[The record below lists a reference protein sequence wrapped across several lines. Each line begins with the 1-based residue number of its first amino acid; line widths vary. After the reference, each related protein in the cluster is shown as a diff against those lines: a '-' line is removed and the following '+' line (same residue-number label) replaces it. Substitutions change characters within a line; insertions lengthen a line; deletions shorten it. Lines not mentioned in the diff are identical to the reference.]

1 MRIDITLIC
10 DEVLTFAKLEGAHM
24 DTEEHTLSSFGE
36 GRYSVIKKLG
46 EGGKGIVYK
55 CMDNNLNRV
64 VAIKLIKGELLD
76 NESYSRLIREAKTT
90 AMLSHP
96 NIVSIYDMSRDG
108 QKFYM
113 VVEYV
118 DGVSLEKYIANQR
131 GGVSPKEL
139 IRISISIAEALD
151 YAHKHGVLHRDV
163 KPENIMISSDGTV
176 KLMDFGLARSFDSPR
191 LTHAGMIVGTP
202 AYLSPEGAIGKEADA
217 RSDLYSLGCVMYQ
230 MATGSP
236 PFTSRDSLKLIYS
249 HIHDVP
255 TPPSKVNQEIPQ
267 SIDTVIMKLLR
278 KNPDERFQDA
288 TKLIET
294 LRDIGDTENV
304 EKQKGHDLET
314 KRDQGIEVS
323 SSFIGRRDRYI
334 VGRDTECDALRKHI
348 DLAKMGDGSAAVIVG
363 EAGSG
368 KTRLAEE
375 ARDYAVMRGMKT
387 VTVRGRQSRQ
397 QTPHYYFSEM
407 LREYLY
413 MAPPQ
418 LVYKIC
424 GNYADVAV
432 KMTPELGSKLGPI
445 NEVPSSDALV
455 SKTRF
460 YDGAAEIMRNIS
472 RETPLLLVFEDV
484 QYADESTM
492 SILETLLEYIHGMQL
507 MILLTLTPSDFGS
520 SLEVAERIY
529 SNRSLDIIQL
539 NNFDR
544 DETATFI
551 CNFLSEK
558 RENLTEEFSDFIYTK
573 TNGNPLYVEEVLKLL
588 IEKKLIFK
596 TPSGSWERKP
606 ISEIGV
612 PNSLRGLIKE
622 RLAVL
627 DDFSLQVLETASII
641 GAEFDVEILTE
652 LLAQD
657 EGRVLDVLENMIK
670 LRIIAERKIGPGEFR
685 LYFTNPQVYSYFYDN
700 ISLLRK
706 KRMHLK
712 IAGIMEKKYG
722 EDEENFGSLAHYY
735 LEGGDIAKA
744 LKYTLKM
751 GKRWE
756 SSFEFR
762 KAAQEYHA
770 AIELIEAGRGR
781 NENVLTPLEKANLFI
796 DYAINMSYYDEK
808 NAHTWAVKAL
818 KIFREEGDLE
828 GQLKSIAYLA
838 HQILWED
845 NQPAREAMTL
855 VMNNIDKPETRKYV
869 GDIAFSTVGHYW
881 YTGMLDKSREILNWF
896 IDYCEKNQLRDLSY
910 FTSAVF
916 SIVLYPIEKQ
926 EDLDS
931 IFVRFKSVENDIRN
945 YFGHRNEPGLE
956 ADVKSMVYDAEA
968 NSYFCLKSDIN
979 STEERFKA
987 GLEFKR
993 EFTHVTLRNVLIAEC
1008 WLLVH
1013 IQRGDWDIVE
1023 IEMEQMQIPTRVPIG
1038 TRSETHYIT
1047 IAYLVKAWMALFRGE
1062 IRQYMDILKNIA
1074 ENKSLQFIS
1083 FLYPL
1088 LVKALIQ
1095 EGHLEEA
1102 MSRIKEA
1109 VQRIEQTGLITEV
1122 FSGAVVL
1129 SYMGVVAATALEKR
1143 DEAEAFLKKSRKMA
1157 SDFAEDWVHAYH
1169 MLAEGEFEVK
1179 YDDPRKA
1186 VEKFEWARNVF
1197 KNKQFLIEYAVI
1209 SARLAEIYQTL
1220 SEWEKGNVA
1229 LSDALS
1235 IFTPLDC
1242 RFYVEKLLGLKEQLR
1257 A

>member
-1 MRIDITLIC
+1 
-10 DEVLTFAKLEGAHM
+10 M
-24 DTEEHTLSSFGE
+24 DAEENTLSNFGE

-55 CMDNNLNRV
+55 CMDNNLNRI

-76 NESYSRLIREAKTT
+76 SESYSRLIREAKTT

-108 QKFYM
+108 QRFYM

-118 DGVSLEKYIANQR
+118 DGESLDRYIASHRENI
-131 GGVSPKEL
+131 STKEL

-202 AYLSPEGAIGKEADA
+202 AYLSPESAIGKESDA

-236 PFTSRDSLKLIYS
+236 PFTGKDSLKLIYS

-255 TPPSKVNQEIPQ
+255 QPPSRVNQNIPQ
-267 SIDTVIMKLLR
+267 SVETVIMKLLR

-288 TKLIET
+288 LKLIEV
-294 LRDIGDTENV
+294 LRDIREVENGQPSRGSDR
-304 EKQKGHDLET
+304 ETRTDPGKGGGT
-314 KRDQGIEVS
+314 
-323 SSFIGRRDRYI
+323 SFIGRRDGYF
-334 VGRDTECDALRKHI
+334 VGRDAECDTLRKLV
-348 DLAKMGDGSAAVIVG
+348 DLAKMGDGRASVIVG

-375 ARDYAVMRGMKT
+375 VRDYAVMRGMKT
-387 VTVRGRQSRQ
+387 ITVKGRQSRQ

-418 LVYKIC
+418 LIYKIC

-432 KMTPELGSKLGPI
+432 RMMPELASKLGPI
-445 NEVPSSDALV
+445 NEVASDDTLA

-472 RETPLLLVFEDV
+472 RETPLLLVLEDI
-484 QYADESTM
+484 QHADESTM
-492 SILETLLEYIHGMQL
+492 SILETLMEYIRGMQL
-507 MILLTLTPSDFGS
+507 MILLTLTLSDFGS
-520 SLEVAERIY
+520 PSEVAERIY
-529 SNRSLDIIQL
+529 SNRSFDIVKL

-544 DETATFI
+544 DETAAFI
-551 CNFLSEK
+551 CNFLSER
-558 RENLTEEFSDFIYTK
+558 RENLTEEFVDFIYTK

-596 TPSGSWERKP
+596 SPSGSWERKP

-612 PNSLRGLIKE
+612 PNSLKGLIKE
-622 RLAVL
+622 RLAAL
-627 DDFSLQVLETASII
+627 DDFSMHILETASII

-652 LLAQD
+652 LLAED
-657 EGRVLDVLENMIK
+657 ESRVLDVLENMIK
-670 LRIIAERKIGPGEFR
+670 LRIISERKTGPGEFR

-706 KRMHLK
+706 RRMHLK
-712 IAGIMEKKYG
+712 IAQIMEKKYG
-722 EDEENFGSLAHYY
+722 EDEENSGSLAHYY
-735 LEGGDIAKA
+735 LEGGDIANA
-744 LKYTLKM
+744 LKYTLKT

-756 SSFEFR
+756 NSFEFR
-762 KAAQEYHA
+762 RAAQEYHA
-770 AIELIEAGRGR
+770 AIELIEGGRGR
-781 NENVLTPLEKANLFI
+781 NDGVLTRLEKANLFI
-796 DYAINMSYYDEK
+796 DYAINLSYYDDT
-808 NAHTWAVKAL
+808 NAQIWAERAL

-828 GQLKSIAYLA
+828 GQLKSYAYLV
-838 HQILWED
+838 HLGTVEWSQIVE
-845 NQPAREAMTL
+845 EAMAL
-855 VMNNIDKPETRKYV
+855 VMNNVDSPETRKYV
-869 GDIAFSTVGHYW
+869 GRIAYSSVGMYW
-881 YTGMLDKSREILNWF
+881 YAGMLDKSREILDWF
-896 IDYCEKNQLRDLSY
+896 IDYCERKQLKDLYY
-910 FTSAVF
+910 FNSAIF
-916 SIVLYPIEKQ
+916 NIILYPIRKQ

-931 IFVRFKSVENDIRN
+931 IFVRLQSVDRDICN
-945 YFGHRNEPGLE
+945 YFEHVNELGLE
-956 ADVKSMVYDAEA
+956 SDVKSVLYDAEA
-968 NSYFCLKSDIN
+968 NSYFWLKNDIN
-979 STEERFKA
+979 AAEERFKA
-987 GLEFKR
+987 GLKLKG
-993 EFTHVTLRNVLIAEC
+993 EFTHARLRNVLITEY

-1023 IEMEQMQIPTRVPIG
+1023 LEMRQMQIPAEIQVNIEMG
-1038 TRSETHYIT
+1038 SHSST
-1047 IAYLVKAWMALFRGE
+1047 IAGLAKAWIALFRGE
-1062 IRQYMDILKNIA
+1062 IKQYMDMLRKMA
-1074 ENKSLQFIS
+1074 RKRSLQFIS

-1088 LVKALIQ
+1088 LVRALIQ
-1095 EGHLEEA
+1095 EGYVEEA
-1102 MSRIKEA
+1102 MSRIEDA
-1109 VQRIEQTGLITEV
+1109 IQRVEETGLIIEV
-1122 FSGAVVL
+1122 FSGAVIL
-1129 SYMGVVAATALEKR
+1129 SYMGVVAANALDRRDAAAAFLEKSGR
-1143 DEAEAFLKKSRKMA
+1143 MA
-1157 SDFAEDWVHAYH
+1157 STFTEDWVHAYH
-1169 MLAEGEFEVK
+1169 MLAAGEFEAK
-1179 YDDPRKA
+1179 YGDPRKA
-1186 VEKFEWARNVF
+1186 VEKFEKARNVF
-1197 KNKQFLIEYAVI
+1197 RNKQFVIEAAIV
-1209 SARLAEIYQTL
+1209 STRLAEIYQML
-1220 SEWEKGNVA
+1220 SEWEKGNAA

-1235 IFTPLDC
+1235 VFTPLDC
-1242 RFYVEKLLGLKEQLR
+1242 RYYVEKLLGLKELLK